1 MAHRTLS
8 ATLAFAMILAALPT
22 GDVAG
27 DIPNHDN
34 PNAPD
39 SQAGQS
45 AGAASAAGAA
55 SCAWRALSSRSPAGL
70 IA

>member
-1 MAHRTLS
+1 MAHRTFRT
-8 ATLAFAMILAALPT
+8 TLAWAIILAALPT

-34 PNAPD
+34 PNALD
-39 SQAGQS
+39 SQAGQP

-55 SCAWRALSSRSPAGL
+55 SCAWRALSSRSPPAL